1 MSLSPTTCD
10 IDLDSIDETLFW
22 LGNNA
27 SRPSRSRLY
36 QALTQ
41 TWFRPQTYKCVMCLK
56 KFKTQVSL
64 IKHKC
69 QKKLSCDICAMTF
82 HQEFELKYH
91 KMTHKPHQCEICGR
105 RFRLKS
111 SLTHHAKTHTE
122 EITFIEE
129 QNSNLIDA
137 DLQKYIQL

>member
-1 MSLSPTTCD
+1 MSLSATTCD
-10 IDLDSIDETLFW
+10 IDLDSIDNNLFW
-22 LGNNA
+22 LGNDGA
-27 SRPSRSRLY
+27 STRPSSRLLF

-41 TWFRPQTYKCVMCLK
+41 SYNCVVCHK

-64 IKHKC
+64 IEHKC

-91 KMTHKPHQCEICGR
+91 KMMHKPHQCETCGR

-111 SLTHHAKTHTE
+111 SLTHHSKSHTE
-122 EITFIEE
+122 EIILIQIEE
-129 QNSNLIDA
+129 QNSKLIDA
-137 DLQKYIQL
+137 ELQKYIEL